1 MKVENILN
9 YCCGCC
15 KICSKGCKVF
25 NALMMGFKS
34 VVGGC
39 IGVSNCVFCVS
50 SGGAFC
56 CYFSFWAYVSL
67 SVGLVV
73 SGVE

>member
-1 MKVENILN
+1 
-9 YCCGCC
+9 
-15 KICSKGCKVF
+15 
-25 NALMMGFKS
+25 MMGFKS
-34 VVGGC
+34 VVASF
-39 IGVSNCVFCVS
+39 IGVCNCLFCVS

-56 CYFSFWAYVSL
+56 CCFSFWAYVSL